1 MLAETKLRYGIQLGD
16 EVLSELA
23 KLGPLHK
30 SSVEYAEFAV
40 LKAQG
45 VPSILVETAFL
56 SNPKEEN
63 RLARLAPSSAP
74 CQRHF
79 HGHSN
84 RRAQRPLHSQANIRT
99 PAAGSYDPAAFL
111 ALNDRHDMPLPEA
124 PRKRGTILD
133 ASAYG
138 KKTAD
143 VSTKPTTKT
152 AALKTAA
159 KTKTAA
165 TEVKETTRAAVKTA
179 PKTTA
184 KKAAKPSKTVK
195 KTAEAT
201 IVATPEGT
209 TAHEKATNTARL
221 RSPRSSSTGQMARIF
236 VLDTNVLLHDPTCL
250 FRFQEHDVYLP
261 MVTLE
266 ELDNH
271 KTGTTDIA
279 RNARQVSRTIDRL
292 IESGTG
298 PIQDG
303 VELAVLGNK
312 EARGKLY
319 FQDFGFNPREL
330 PAGLPHDKADNM
342 ILAVVRALPE
352 LFPNKHVVL
361 VSKDINIRIKA
372 TAMGLTAEDYF
383 NDKTI
388 DDADLI
394 FTGCASVTPDFWEKQ
409 THNLKSWQS
418 DGSVWYSFE
427 GPLAMSLSVNQFV
440 ATTDGSFVGQVKS
453 VAQGVATL
461 CTIKDY
467 LQPRNAVW
475 GVHARN
481 MEQSLALN
489 LLMNP
494 DIDFV
499 TLLGQAGTGKTLITL
514 AAALAQT
521 LEDRRFSEIIFTR
534 ATVSVG
540 EEIGFLPGT
549 EEEKMTPWMGAL
561 EDNLEVLNKADRGAG
576 SWGRSAA
583 ADIIRSRIRIK
594 SMSFMRGRTFLNKFV
609 IIDEAQNLSPKQMK
623 TLITRAGPGTK
634 IVCMGN
640 IAQIDTPYLTEGSSG
655 LTYVVEKFRG
665 WSHAGHIT
673 LQRGERSRLADYASE
688 VL

>member
-1 MLAETKLRYGIQLGD
+1 
-16 EVLSELA
+16 
-23 KLGPLHK
+23 
-30 SSVEYAEFAV
+30 
-40 LKAQG
+40 
-45 VPSILVETAFL
+45 
-56 SNPKEEN
+56 
-63 RLARLAPSSAP
+63 
-74 CQRHF
+74 
-79 HGHSN
+79 
-84 RRAQRPLHSQANIRT
+84 
-99 PAAGSYDPAAFL
+99 
-111 ALNDRHDMPLPEA
+111 MPLPEA

-152 AALKTAA
+152 ASLKTAA

-352 LFPNKHVVL
+352 LFPTSTSCSSVKTSTS
-361 VSKDINIRIKA
+361 VSKRRQWGSRPR
-372 TAMGLTAEDYF
+372 TTSTTRPLT
-383 NDKTI
+383 
-388 DDADLI
+388 
-394 FTGCASVTPDFWEKQ
+394 TP
-409 THNLKSWQS
+409 
-418 DGSVWYSFE
+418 
-427 GPLAMSLSVNQFV
+427 
-440 ATTDGSFVGQVKS
+440 
-453 VAQGVATL
+453 
-461 CTIKDY
+461 I
-467 LQPRNAVW
+467 
-475 GVHARN
+475 
-481 MEQSLALN
+481 
-489 LLMNP
+489 
-494 DIDFV
+494 
-499 TLLGQAGTGKTLITL
+499 
-514 AAALAQT
+514 
-521 LEDRRFSEIIFTR
+521 
-534 ATVSVG
+534 
-540 EEIGFLPGT
+540 
-549 EEEKMTPWMGAL
+549 
-561 EDNLEVLNKADRGAG
+561 
-576 SWGRSAA
+576 
-583 ADIIRSRIRIK
+583 
-594 SMSFMRGRTFLNKFV
+594 
-609 IIDEAQNLSPKQMK
+609 
-623 TLITRAGPGTK
+623 
-634 IVCMGN
+634 
-640 IAQIDTPYLTEGSSG
+640 
-655 LTYVVEKFRG
+655 
-665 WSHAGHIT
+665 
-673 LQRGERSRLADYASE
+673 
-688 VL
+688 